1 MGLRIKLKDTN
12 FENFIGYSLDIN
24 HPNLIGYYL
33 FDSSGVVRNRV
44 SNQSLSKI
52 GNPVFGS
59 NNVIVTAANGFVD
72 SALVNSG
79 DITYIAIANAGASAV
94 VCGHVDYNISPAT
107 SDAILRNASKF
118 TLLCN
123 NVSLAEP
130 AARVAATRFI
140 AGVIGDTSKDLY
152 VSDLGA
158 LVKTSGTKTQGN
170 PNSLPFKMGAH
181 SQNGVLP
188 DQTTLYAVAV
198 FSKALTQVEIEGFYA
213 QFKELFPFVA

>member
-12 FENFIGYSLDIN
+12 FENFIGYSLEIN
-24 HPNLIGYYL
+24 HPNLIGYYT
-33 FDSSGVVRNRV
+33 FDSTGDVKNLVTGATVNKVGS
-44 SNQSLSKI
+44 
-52 GNPVFGS
+52 PVFGE
-59 NNVIVTAANGFVD
+59 NFVNITALNGLVD
-72 SALVNSG
+72 SSLVTSG
-79 DITYIAIANAGASAV
+79 DISYIAIADAGASAM

-107 SDAILRNASKF
+107 SDAILRNTSKF

-198 FSKALTQVEIEGFYA
+198 FDTALSQTEINDFYN
-213 QFKELFPFVA
+213 QLKIMFPQTS